1 MVRVKW
7 WMKEHRNR
15 FSMFP
20 LLCFYTR
27 LSGKI
32 DHIADVQVR
41 KPQIKSIPVPS
52 WEIHYSKVNSLHSV
66 FPCAWFPP
74 QTGHIACRA
83 ICWDLSP
90 KCGLTALHLHVSS
103 GTSSQRSFTCR
114 VLNYYHLGQEGTL
127 WIFSCNYQ
135 SWLEPDLTWLPTN
148 HQLGFTYQ
156 EVQKVVWK
164 TRERP
169 ASGFYTQWF
178 NDICAINTMK
188 KSKNLGSGLQ
198 TLAAN
203 PSQNQSYVHMNSRLL
218 PPQS

>member
-1 MVRVKW
+1 MGVKW

-15 FSMFP
+15 RNRFSMFP
-20 LLCFYTR
+20 ILCIYTR

-41 KPQIKSIPVPS
+41 KTQTKSIPVPC

-74 QTGHIACRA
+74 QTGHTARRG
-83 ICWDLSP
+83 ICWDLFP
-90 KCGLTALHLHVSS
+90 KCGLTTPRLHISS
-103 GTSSQRSFTCR
+103 GTSSQRSFTYR
-114 VLNYYHLGQEGTL
+114 VLNYNHLGQEGTP

-135 SWLEPDLTWLPTN
+135 SWLEPDLIWLPTN

-164 TRERP
+164 KRERP
-169 ASGFYTQWF
+169 AVASKTLSDSITLVLWMQW
-178 NDICAINTMK
+178 K
-188 KSKNLGSGLQ
+188 KQEFGLRI
-198 TLAAN
+198 AN
-203 PSQNQSYVHMNSRLL
+203 PGS
-218 PPQS
+218 